1 MSMIECEINGIP
13 VTVPAGTT
21 ILDAAKEL
29 GVTIPKLCYHTD
41 LDAWA
46 ACGICV
52 VKVEGSPKML
62 RACATTVGPG
72 MKGKCSGVLR
82 SPVSYRS
89 QSNRRRGAGKAPAD
103 QPRVARRLR

>member
-13 VTVPAGTT
+13 VSVPAGTT

-29 GVTIPKLCYHTD
+29 GVTIPKLCYHND

-62 RACATTVGPG
+62 RA
-72 MKGKCSGVLR
+72 
-82 SPVSYRS
+82 
-89 QSNRRRGAGKAPAD
+89 
-103 QPRVARRLR
+103 